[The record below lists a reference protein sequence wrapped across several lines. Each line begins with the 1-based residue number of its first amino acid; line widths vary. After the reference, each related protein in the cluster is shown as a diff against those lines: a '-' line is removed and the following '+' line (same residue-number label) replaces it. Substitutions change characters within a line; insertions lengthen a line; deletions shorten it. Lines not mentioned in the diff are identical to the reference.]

1 MADDKEDKE
10 VKASDKKVAGPK
22 SEDSKRE
29 GEVENAAAVEGANRD
44 LEARRQSQH
53 GDLTSS
59 TGGANNPGQHGRDGG
74 EINGQSNNPAP
85 SEGAVDPSIAAEA
98 AEKAAE
104 DAENEGKDAPI
115 KKL

>member
-1 MADDKEDKE
+1 MEDKDNK
-10 VKASDKKVAGPK
+10 VSDKKDKGPK

-29 GEVENAAAVEGANRD
+29 GDIANAANVAGADRD

-104 DAENEGKDAPI
+104 DAEADDKDAPI